1 MKYSRTHEWV
11 EMEND
16 KTVII
21 GISDRAQQ
29 LLGEIVFVELPEEG
43 EEFEQDDPIGSIES
57 IDGVVMNIYAPVT
70 GEVIEV
76 NTLLESS
83 PDLINRSPEGDGWI
97 VKMRV
102 EIPKELDALM
112 TPAQYENYD
121 VDIAGEEDENF
132 DDFED
137 EEDFY

>member
-29 LLGEIVFVELPEEG
+29 TLGEIVFVELPEEG

-70 GEVIEV
+70 GEVVEV
-76 NTLLESS
+76 NTLLETS

-102 EIPKELDALM
+102 EIPKELDGLM
-112 TPAQYENYD
+112 TPAQYESYD
-121 VDIAGEEDENF
+121 VDIIGEEDEDF

-137 EEDFY
+137 DEDYF

>member
-1 MKYSRTHEWV
+1 MKYSKTHEWV

-29 LLGEIVFVELPEEG
+29 TLGEIVFVELPEEG

-57 IDGVVMNIYAPVT
+57 IDGVVMNIHAPVT
-70 GEVIEV
+70 GEIVEV
-76 NTLLESS
+76 NTLLETS
-83 PDLINRSPEGDGWI
+83 PELINRSPEGDGWI
-97 VKMRV
+97 VKMQV

-112 TPAQYENYD
+112 TPAQYESYD
-121 VDIAGEEDENF
+121 ADIIGEEDF
-132 DDFED
+132 DEFED
-137 EEDFY
+137 EEEYY